1 MRYTSGWV
9 KIHRKILSYE
19 WSSVLDIQAKGL
31 LLQLICMANYK
42 PSKLLTRKKHLIT
55 LQPGQIVTSLRELA
69 QDLDTSIKVISTRL
83 DILEKL
89 GTITQKREHS
99 GTLITIVNYC
109 KYQGDDRKV
118 GNTQGNTEG
127 NSEGYTEGNT
137 EGIHIKKVKNE
148 KKLNKGKETRA
159 RVDSPEVNDF
169 LDQYLEM
176 MTQKYNVRPM
186 LTEKMRLNASKI
198 VSVASGDAWKTVLNA
213 YLGSERKW
221 HVSRLHDLQTLLD
234 DLPSIGIACGIE
246 INKK

>member
-1 MRYTSGWV
+1 
-9 KIHRKILSYE
+9 
-19 WSSVLDIQAKGL
+19 
-31 LLQLICMANYK
+31 MANYK
-42 PSKLLTRKKHLIT
+42 NSQLICKRGRLIT
-55 LQPGQIVTSLRELA
+55 IKRGEVLTSTLELSKN
-69 QDLDTSIKVISTRL
+69 LDTSRRIIRSRL
-83 DILEKL
+83 EILEQV
-89 GTITQKREHS
+89 GTITQKKAS
-99 GTLITIVNYC
+99 TGCIITILNYS
-109 KYQGDDRKV
+109 KYQSSD
-118 GNTQGNTEG
+118 E
-127 NSEGYTEGNT
+127 SEGPTDST
-137 EGIHIKKVKNE
+137 TDRTTDRTTDSTHIKKLKNE

-198 VSVASGDAWKTVLNA
+198 VSVASGGAWKTVLNA